1 MTWAGRFGLCWVA
14 EYATVCT
21 GVGLPHDMGRPVW
34 AVLGC
39 GIRNGVQR
47 SRDAGGRGW
56 FGLCWVAE
64 YATACSAVGLLAGVA
79 GLGCVGL
86 RNTQRCAAIQ
96 GAVLKMSL
104 EQRRARLALRHRLAG
119 PAPGPTNAVNSLVAI
134 HSSDPVT
141 VYLSIWARVPG
152 FEVTDLERLLYVERT
167 LVRHWAMRRTLWVV
181 DRTLLPHLIS
191 SSTRSI
197 GEKERRRTAKLI
209 EAGGVAESGEAW
221 MKDALPKTLD
231 AISRHEALFTRDLTR
246 EIPELADKITFTNQ
260 AGRVMGTTGMG
271 SRALVQLG
279 MESKVVRARPAGSW
293 VSGQYSWA
301 EIESWLGRPVE
312 EIPVEKAS
320 ARIVDEW
327 LRAFGPGTE
336 ADLKWWTGWT
346 LRQVRRALTDVGAV
360 EVDLGDDGVG
370 LAHPEDLDDV
380 AEPEPWVALL
390 PSLDST
396 TMGWKQ
402 RHWYIGD
409 HHRTLFDRNG
419 NAGPTVW
426 VDGRVVGGWAQRK
439 DGEIVYE
446 LFEDVGR
453 EAEAA
458 IEARR
463 LELAGWLGDVI
474 VTPRFRSP
482 HDKAL
487 AP

>member
-1 MTWAGRFGLCWVA
+1 MQV
-14 EYATVCT
+14 
-21 GVGLPHDMGRPVW
+21 
-34 AVLGC
+34 
-39 GIRNGVQR
+39 
-47 SRDAGGRGW
+47 
-56 FGLCWVAE
+56 
-64 YATACSAVGLLAGVA
+64 
-79 GLGCVGL
+79 
-86 RNTQRCAAIQ
+86 
-96 GAVLKMSL
+96 
-104 EQRRARLALRHRLAG
+104 
-119 PAPGPTNAVNSLVAI
+119 VNSLVAL

-141 VYLSIWARVPG
+141 VYLSVWARVPG
-152 FEVTDLERLLYVERT
+152 FEVPDLERLLYVERS

-181 DRTLLPHLIS
+181 DRDLLPHLIS

-209 EAGGVAESGEAW
+209 EGGGVADSGESW
-221 MKDALPKTLD
+221 MEDALPKTLD
-231 AISRHEALFTRDLTR
+231 AIRRHGEVFTRHLTR
-246 EIPELADKITFTNQ
+246 DIPELAEKIVFTNQ

-301 EIESWLGRPVE
+301 EIESWIGGPVE
-312 EIPVEKAS
+312 EVSIEEAS

-346 LRQVRRALTDVGAV
+346 LQQVRKAVAHVGAV

-370 LAHPEDLDDV
+370 LTHPEDLDDV
-380 AEPEPWVALL
+380 AEPGPWVALL

-396 TMGWKQ
+396 TMGWKE
-402 RHWYIGD
+402 RDWYIGN
-409 HHRTLFDRNG
+409 HHSTLFDRNG
-419 NAGPTVW
+419 NAGPTIW

-439 DGEIVYE
+439 DGEIVHE
-446 LFEDVGR
+446 LFEDVGM

-458 IEARR
+458 IERR
-463 LELAGWLGDVI
+463 CQELEGWLGDVTI
-474 VTPRFRSP
+474 TPRFRSP